1 MGGVLPH
8 AGSNPALPA
17 IKILNMTTKTKI
29 PDKFHIWTVGCQ
41 MNVADS
47 QRVDV
52 GLKRLVLN
60 EEKNIED
67 ADIVVINTCVVRQSA
82 EDTATGLLGRLKQK
96 NKKNTY
102 ICVTGCMV
110 ESTTK
115 TLEKRFPQVDL
126 WAKPQDTP
134 KIIENIA
141 DFLNLS
147 SDGCVENLI
156 PEKSKFAEFVPI
168 VQGCDKFCT
177 FCVIPYRRGRE
188 TSKPMEEVFNE
199 INHLVEN
206 GTKEVTLLGQN
217 VDSYGHDLTPKM
229 DLSDLMY
236 KIHDIP
242 NLLRIRFLTSHPN
255 DMSIKLINTIKDL
268 PKVCQC
274 INLPFQAGSNRI
286 LANMRRGY
294 TRDQFLRKVD
304 QIRNIIPNVTLTTDL
319 IVGFPGETEDDFKD
333 SLDILN
339 KVHFDKVHF
348 AAYSERKGTY
358 AFRQIEDD
366 IPVQIKRQRANI
378 VNDLQDKI
386 QGELNSK
393 YLNKEYEVLIEG
405 KSKEQFY
412 GRTDGDKLVYVRNLK
427 EDSLGKM
434 LKTKV
439 IDYSPYSLIAE
450 KK

>member
-29 PDKFHIWTVGCQ
+29 ADKFHIWTVGCQ

-52 GLKRLVLN
+52 GLKRLGLN

-115 TLEKRFPQVDL
+115 TLEQRFPQVDL
-126 WAKPQDTP
+126 WAKPQDTG

-188 TSKPMEEVFNE
+188 TSKPMEDVFNE

-217 VDSYGHDLTPKM
+217 VDSYGHDLNPKM

-304 QIRNIIPNVTLTTDL
+304 QIRNIIPDVTLTTDL
-319 IVGFPGETEDDFKD
+319 IVGFPGETEDDFQD

-339 KVHFDKVHF
+339 KVYFDKVHF

-366 IPVQIKRQRANI
+366 IPVQIKRQRVNI

-405 KSKEQFY
+405 KNKEQFY
-412 GRTDGDKLVYVRNLK
+412 GRTDGDKLVYVEDLND
-427 EDSLGKM
+427 DSLGKI

-439 IDYSPYSLIAE
+439 ISYSPYSLIAE

>member
-1 MGGVLPH
+1 
-8 AGSNPALPA
+8 
-17 IKILNMTTKTKI
+17 MTTKTKI
-29 PDKFHIWTVGCQ
+29 TDKFHIWTVGCQ

-52 GLKRLVLN
+52 GLKRLGLD

-67 ADIVVINTCVVRQSA
+67 ADIVVLNTCVVRQSA
-82 EDTATGLLGRLKQK
+82 EDTATGLLGKLAKQK
-96 NKKNTY
+96 KRKSTF

-115 TLEKRFPQVDL
+115 TLAERFPQVDL

-141 DFLNLS
+141 DFLDLS

-156 PEKSKFAEFVPI
+156 PEKSKFTEFVPI

-188 TSKPMEEVFNE
+188 TSKPMDQIFDE
-199 INHLVEN
+199 IKQLVDN

-217 VDSYGHDLTPKM
+217 VDSYGHDLNPKM
-229 DLSDLMY
+229 DLSDLMHN
-236 KIHDIP
+236 IHDISK
-242 NLLRIRFLTSHPN
+242 LLRIRFLTSHPN

-268 PKVCQC
+268 PKVCKC

-294 TRDQFLRKVD
+294 TRDQFLRKID
-304 QIRNIIPNVTLTTDL
+304 QIRNIIPDVTLTTDL
-319 IVGFPGETEDDFKD
+319 IVGFPGETELDFLD
-333 SLDILN
+333 SINLLKEVN
-339 KVHFDKVHF
+339 FDKVHV
-348 AAYSERKGTY
+348 AAYSERKGTF

-366 IPVQIKRQRANI
+366 IPQKTKRERLNE
-378 VNDLQDKI
+378 VNKLQDTV
-386 QGELNSK
+386 QNNLNSK
-393 YLNKEYEVLIEG
+393 YLNKFYEVLIEG
-405 KSKEQFY
+405 QNRDKYY
-412 GRTDGDKLVYVRNLK
+412 GRTEGDKLVYVENLN
-427 EDSLGKM
+427 ETFIGQI
-434 LKTKV
+434 LKTRI
-439 IDYSPYSLIAE
+439 IDFSPYSLIAE
-450 KK
+450 KN

>member
-1 MGGVLPH
+1 
-8 AGSNPALPA
+8 
-17 IKILNMTTKTKI
+17 
-29 PDKFHIWTVGCQ
+29 

-52 GLKRLVLN
+52 GLKRLGLD

-67 ADIVVINTCVVRQSA
+67 ADIVVLNTCVVRQSA
-82 EDTATGLLGRLKQK
+82 EDTATGLLGKLAKQK
-96 NKKNTY
+96 KRKSTF

-115 TLEKRFPQVDL
+115 TLAERFPQVDL

-141 DFLNLS
+141 DFLDLS

-156 PEKSKFAEFVPI
+156 PEKSKFTEFVPI

-188 TSKPMEEVFNE
+188 TSKPMDQIFDE
-199 INHLVEN
+199 IKQLVDN

-217 VDSYGHDLTPKM
+217 VDSYGHDLNPKM
-229 DLSDLMY
+229 DLSDLMHN
-236 KIHDIP
+236 IHDISK
-242 NLLRIRFLTSHPN
+242 LLRIRFLTSHPN

-268 PKVCQC
+268 PKVCKC

-294 TRDQFLRKVD
+294 TRDQFLRKID
-304 QIRNIIPNVTLTTDL
+304 QIRNIIPDVTLTTDL
-319 IVGFPGETEDDFKD
+319 IVGFPGETELDFLD
-333 SLDILN
+333 SINLLKEVN
-339 KVHFDKVHF
+339 FDKVHV
-348 AAYSERKGTY
+348 AAYSERKGTF

-366 IPVQIKRQRANI
+366 IPQKTKRERLNE
-378 VNDLQDKI
+378 VNKLQDTV
-386 QGELNSK
+386 QNNLNSK
-393 YLNKEYEVLIEG
+393 YLNKFYEVLIEG
-405 KSKEQFY
+405 KNRDKYY
-412 GRTDGDKLVYVRNLK
+412 GRTEGDKLVYVENLN
-427 EDSLGKM
+427 ETFIGQI
-434 LKTKV
+434 LKTRI
-439 IDYSPYSLIAE
+439 IDFSPYSLIAE
-450 KK
+450 KN

>member
-17 IKILNMTTKTKI
+17 IKKYMTTKTKI
-29 PDKFHIWTVGCQ
+29 KDKFHIWTVGCQ

-52 GLKRLVLN
+52 GLKRLGLN

-67 ADIVVINTCVVRQSA
+67 ADIVVLNTCVVRQSA
-82 EDTATGLLGRLKQK
+82 EDTATGLLGRLAKQK
-96 NKKNTY
+96 KRKSTF

-115 TLEKRFPQVDL
+115 TLAERFPQVDL

-156 PEKSKFAEFVPI
+156 PEKSKYAEFVPI

-188 TSKPMEEVFNE
+188 TSKPLQQISDE
-199 INHLVEN
+199 INQLVLN
-206 GTKEVTLLGQN
+206 GAKEVTLLGQN
-217 VDSYGHDLTPKM
+217 VDSYGHDLNPKK
-229 DLSDLMY
+229 DLSDLMHS
-236 KIHDIP
+236 IHDISE
-242 NLLRIRFLTSHPN
+242 LQRIRFLTSHPN
-255 DMSIKLINTIKDL
+255 DMSIKLINTINEL
-268 PKVCQC
+268 PKVCKC

-294 TRDQFLRKVD
+294 TRDQFLRKID
-304 QIRNIIPNVTLTTDL
+304 QIRQIIPDVTLTTDL
-319 IVGFPGETEDDFKD
+319 IVGFPGETDQDFND
-333 SLDILN
+333 SIELLN
-339 KVHFDKVHF
+339 IVNFDKVHV
-348 AAYSERKGTY
+348 AAYSERKGTF
-358 AFRQIEDD
+358 AFRQIQDD
-366 IPVQIKRQRANI
+366 VPINIKRERLNE
-378 VNDLQDKI
+378 VNKLQDKI
-386 QGELNSK
+386 QNDLNSK
-393 YLNKEYEVLIEG
+393 YLGNNYEVLIEG
-405 KSKEQFY
+405 KNREKFY
-412 GRTDGDKLVYVRNLK
+412 GRTEGDKLVYVENLS
-427 EDSLGKM
+427 EDFLGEIV
-434 LKTKV
+434 KTKI
-439 IDYSPYSLIAE
+439 IDFSPYSLVAE
-450 KK
+450 KI

>member
-1 MGGVLPH
+1 
-8 AGSNPALPA
+8 
-17 IKILNMTTKTKI
+17 
-29 PDKFHIWTVGCQ
+29 

-52 GLKRLVLN
+52 GLKRLGLD

-67 ADIVVINTCVVRQSA
+67 ADIVVLNTCVVRQSA
-82 EDTATGLLGRLKQK
+82 EDTATGLLGKLAKQK
-96 NKKNTY
+96 KRKSTF

-115 TLEKRFPQVDL
+115 TLAERFPQVDL

-141 DFLNLS
+141 DFLDLS

-156 PEKSKFAEFVPI
+156 PEKSKFTEFVPI

-188 TSKPMEEVFNE
+188 TSKPMDQIFDE
-199 INHLVEN
+199 IKQLVDN

-217 VDSYGHDLTPKM
+217 VDSYGHDLNPKM
-229 DLSDLMY
+229 DLSDLMHN
-236 KIHDIP
+236 IHDISK
-242 NLLRIRFLTSHPN
+242 LLRIRFLTSHPN

-268 PKVCQC
+268 PKVCKC

-294 TRDQFLRKVD
+294 TRDQFLRKID
-304 QIRNIIPNVTLTTDL
+304 QIRNIIPDVTLTTDL
-319 IVGFPGETEDDFKD
+319 IVGFPGETELDFLD
-333 SLDILN
+333 SINLLKEVN
-339 KVHFDKVHF
+339 FDKVHV
-348 AAYSERKGTY
+348 AAYSERKGTF

-366 IPVQIKRQRANI
+366 IPQKTKRQRLNE
-378 VNDLQDKI
+378 VNKLQDTV
-386 QGELNSK
+386 QNNLNSK
-393 YLNKEYEVLIEG
+393 YLNKFYEVLIEG
-405 KSKEQFY
+405 KNRDKYY
-412 GRTDGDKLVYVRNLK
+412 GRTEGDKLVYVENLN
-427 EDSLGKM
+427 ETYIGQI
-434 LKTKV
+434 LKTRI
-439 IDYSPYSLIAE
+439 IDFSPYSLIAE

>member
-1 MGGVLPH
+1 
-8 AGSNPALPA
+8 
-17 IKILNMTTKTKI
+17 MTTKTKI
-29 PDKFHIWTVGCQ
+29 TDKFHIWTVGCQ

-52 GLKRLVLN
+52 GLKRLGLD

-67 ADIVVINTCVVRQSA
+67 ADIVVLNTCVVRQSA
-82 EDTATGLLGRLKQK
+82 EDTATGLLGKLAKQK
-96 NKKNTY
+96 KRKSTF

-115 TLEKRFPQVDL
+115 TLAERFPQVDL

-141 DFLNLS
+141 DFLDLS

-156 PEKSKFAEFVPI
+156 PEKSKFTEFVPI

-188 TSKPMEEVFNE
+188 TSKPMDQIFHE
-199 INHLVEN
+199 IKQLVDN

-217 VDSYGHDLTPKM
+217 VDSYGHDLNPKM
-229 DLSDLMY
+229 DLSDLMHN
-236 KIHDIP
+236 IHDISK
-242 NLLRIRFLTSHPN
+242 LLRIRFLTSHPN

-268 PKVCQC
+268 PKVCKC

-294 TRDQFLRKVD
+294 TRDQFLRKID
-304 QIRNIIPNVTLTTDL
+304 QIRNIIPDVTLTTDL
-319 IVGFPGETEDDFKD
+319 IVGFPGETELDFLD
-333 SLDILN
+333 SINLLKEVN
-339 KVHFDKVHF
+339 FDKVHV
-348 AAYSERKGTY
+348 AAYSERKGTF

-366 IPVQIKRQRANI
+366 IPQKTKRERLNE
-378 VNDLQDKI
+378 VNKLQDTV
-386 QGELNSK
+386 QNNLNSK
-393 YLNKEYEVLIEG
+393 YLNKFYEVLIEG
-405 KSKEQFY
+405 KNRDKYY
-412 GRTDGDKLVYVRNLK
+412 GRTEGDKLVYVENLN
-427 EDSLGKM
+427 ESFVGQI
-434 LKTKV
+434 LKTRI
-439 IDYSPYSLIAE
+439 IDFSPYSLIAE
-450 KK
+450 KN

>member
-1 MGGVLPH
+1 
-8 AGSNPALPA
+8 
-17 IKILNMTTKTKI
+17 MTTKNKTVE
-29 PDKFHIWTVGCQ
+29 KFHIWTVGCQ

-52 GLKRLVLN
+52 GLKRLGLN

-82 EDTATGLLGRLKQK
+82 EDTATGLLGRLAKQK
-96 NKKNTY
+96 NKKSTF

-115 TLEKRFPQVDL
+115 TLEQRFPQVDL
-126 WAKPQDTP
+126 WAKPQDTG

-188 TSKPMEEVFNE
+188 TSKPLEDIFNE
-199 INHLVEN
+199 INNLVEN

-236 KIHDIP
+236 RIHDIS

-255 DMSIKLINTIKDL
+255 DMSLKLINAIKDL

-294 TRDQFLRKVD
+294 TRDQFLRKID
-304 QIRNIIPNVTLTTDL
+304 QIRNIIPDATVTTDL
-319 IVGFPGETEDDFKD
+319 IVGFPGETDSDFED

-339 KVHFDKVHF
+339 KVNFDKVHV
-348 AAYSERKGTY
+348 AAYSERKGTF

-366 IPVQIKRQRANI
+366 IPVQIKRQRLNI

-386 QGELNSK
+386 QKDLNSK
-393 YLNKEYEVLIEG
+393 YFNNQYEVLIEG
-405 KSKEQFY
+405 KNKDKFY
-412 GRTDGDKLVYVRNLK
+412 GRTEGDKLVYVENLND
-427 EDSLGKM
+427 EFLGEM
-434 LKTKV
+434 LNTQI
-439 IDYSPYSLIAE
+439 IDYSPYSLIGA
-450 KK
+450 KI

>member
-1 MGGVLPH
+1 
-8 AGSNPALPA
+8 
-17 IKILNMTTKTKI
+17 
-29 PDKFHIWTVGCQ
+29 

-52 GLKRLVLN
+52 GLKRLGLD

-67 ADIVVINTCVVRQSA
+67 ADIVVLNTCVVRQSA
-82 EDTATGLLGRLKQK
+82 EDTATGLLGKLAKQK
-96 NKKNTY
+96 KRKSTF

-115 TLEKRFPQVDL
+115 TLAERFPQVDL

-141 DFLNLS
+141 DFLDLS

-156 PEKSKFAEFVPI
+156 PEKSKFTEFVPI

-188 TSKPMEEVFNE
+188 TSKPMDQIFDE
-199 INHLVEN
+199 IKQLVDN

-217 VDSYGHDLTPKM
+217 VDSYGHDLNPKM
-229 DLSDLMY
+229 DLSDLMHN
-236 KIHDIP
+236 IHDISK
-242 NLLRIRFLTSHPN
+242 LLRIRFLTSHPN

-268 PKVCQC
+268 PKVCKC

-294 TRDQFLRKVD
+294 TRDQFLRKID
-304 QIRNIIPNVTLTTDL
+304 QIRNIIPDVTLTTDL
-319 IVGFPGETEDDFKD
+319 IVGFPGETELDFLD
-333 SLDILN
+333 SINLLKEVD
-339 KVHFDKVHF
+339 FDKVHV
-348 AAYSERKGTY
+348 AAYSERKGTF

-366 IPVQIKRQRANI
+366 IPQKTKRERLNE
-378 VNDLQDKI
+378 VNKLQDTV
-386 QGELNSK
+386 QNNLNSK
-393 YLNKEYEVLIEG
+393 YLNKFYEVLIEG
-405 KSKEQFY
+405 KNRDKYY
-412 GRTDGDKLVYVRNLK
+412 GRTEGDKLVYVENLN
-427 EDSLGKM
+427 ETFIGQI
-434 LKTKV
+434 LKTRI
-439 IDYSPYSLIAE
+439 IDFSPYSLIAE
-450 KK
+450 KN

>member
-1 MGGVLPH
+1 
-8 AGSNPALPA
+8 
-17 IKILNMTTKTKI
+17 
-29 PDKFHIWTVGCQ
+29 

-52 GLKRLVLN
+52 GLKRLGLD

-67 ADIVVINTCVVRQSA
+67 ADIVVLNTCVVRQSA
-82 EDTATGLLGRLKQK
+82 EDTATGLLGRLAKQK
-96 NKKNTY
+96 KRKSTF

-115 TLEKRFPQVDL
+115 TLAERFPQVDL

-141 DFLNLS
+141 DFLDLS

-156 PEKSKFAEFVPI
+156 PEKSKFTEFVPI

-188 TSKPMEEVFNE
+188 TSKPMDQIFDE
-199 INHLVEN
+199 IKQLVDN

-217 VDSYGHDLTPKM
+217 VDSYGHDLNPKM
-229 DLSDLMY
+229 DLSDLMHN
-236 KIHDIP
+236 IHDISK
-242 NLLRIRFLTSHPN
+242 LLRIRFLTSHPN

-268 PKVCQC
+268 PKVCKC

-294 TRDQFLRKVD
+294 TRDQFLRKID
-304 QIRNIIPNVTLTTDL
+304 QIRNIIPDVTLTTDL
-319 IVGFPGETEDDFKD
+319 IVGFPGESELDFLD
-333 SLDILN
+333 SINLLKEVN
-339 KVHFDKVHF
+339 FDKVHV
-348 AAYSERKGTY
+348 AAYSERKGTF

-366 IPVQIKRQRANI
+366 IPQKTKRERLNE
-378 VNDLQDKI
+378 VNKLQDTVQNI
-386 QGELNSK
+386 LNSK
-393 YLNKEYEVLIEG
+393 YLNKFYEVLIEG
-405 KSKEQFY
+405 KNRDKYY
-412 GRTDGDKLVYVRNLK
+412 GRTEGDKLVYVENLN
-427 EDSLGKM
+427 ETFIGQI
-434 LKTKV
+434 LKTRI
-439 IDYSPYSLIAE
+439 IDFSPYSLIAE
-450 KK
+450 KN

>member
-1 MGGVLPH
+1 
-8 AGSNPALPA
+8 
-17 IKILNMTTKTKI
+17 MTTKTKI
-29 PDKFHIWTVGCQ
+29 TDKFHIWTVGCQ

-52 GLKRLVLN
+52 GLKRLGLD

-67 ADIVVINTCVVRQSA
+67 ADIVVLNTCVVRQSA
-82 EDTATGLLGRLKQK
+82 EDTATGLLGKLAKQK
-96 NKKNTY
+96 KRKSTF

-115 TLEKRFPQVDL
+115 TLAERFPQVDL

-141 DFLNLS
+141 DFLDLS

-156 PEKSKFAEFVPI
+156 PEKSKFTEFVPI

-188 TSKPMEEVFNE
+188 TSKPMDQIFDE
-199 INHLVEN
+199 IKQLVDN

-217 VDSYGHDLTPKM
+217 VDSYGHDLNPKM
-229 DLSDLMY
+229 DLSDLMHN
-236 KIHDIP
+236 IHDISK
-242 NLLRIRFLTSHPN
+242 LLRIRFLTSHPN

-268 PKVCQC
+268 PKVCKC

-294 TRDQFLRKVD
+294 TRDQFLRKID
-304 QIRNIIPNVTLTTDL
+304 QIRNIIPDVTLTTDL
-319 IVGFPGETEDDFKD
+319 IVGFPGETELDFLD
-333 SLDILN
+333 SINLLKEVN
-339 KVHFDKVHF
+339 FDKVHV
-348 AAYSERKGTY
+348 AAYSERKGTF

-366 IPVQIKRQRANI
+366 IPQKTKRERLNE
-378 VNDLQDKI
+378 VNKLQDTV
-386 QGELNSK
+386 QNNLNSK
-393 YLNKEYEVLIEG
+393 YLNKFYEVLIEG
-405 KSKEQFY
+405 KNRDKYY
-412 GRTDGDKLVYVRNLK
+412 GRTEGDKLVYVENLN
-427 EDSLGKM
+427 ETFIGQI
-434 LKTKV
+434 LKTRI
-439 IDYSPYSLIAE
+439 IDFSPYSLIAE
-450 KK
+450 KN

>member
-1 MGGVLPH
+1 
-8 AGSNPALPA
+8 
-17 IKILNMTTKTKI
+17 MTTKTKI
-29 PDKFHIWTVGCQ
+29 TDKFHIWTVGCQ

-52 GLKRLVLN
+52 GLKRLGLD

-67 ADIVVINTCVVRQSA
+67 ADIVVLNTCVVRQSA
-82 EDTATGLLGRLKQK
+82 EDTATGLLGKLAKQK
-96 NKKNTY
+96 KRKSTF

-115 TLEKRFPQVDL
+115 TLAERFPQVDL

-141 DFLNLS
+141 DFLDLS

-156 PEKSKFAEFVPI
+156 PEKSKFTEFVPI

-188 TSKPMEEVFNE
+188 TSKPMDQIFDE
-199 INHLVEN
+199 IKQLVDN

-217 VDSYGHDLTPKM
+217 VDSYGHDLNPKM
-229 DLSDLMY
+229 DLSDLMNN
-236 KIHDIP
+236 IHDISK
-242 NLLRIRFLTSHPN
+242 LLRIRFLTSHPN

-268 PKVCQC
+268 PKVCKC

-294 TRDQFLRKVD
+294 TRDQFLRKID
-304 QIRNIIPNVTLTTDL
+304 QIRNIIPDVTLTTDL
-319 IVGFPGETEDDFKD
+319 IVGFPGETELDFLD
-333 SLDILN
+333 SINLLKEVN
-339 KVHFDKVHF
+339 FDKVHV
-348 AAYSERKGTY
+348 AAYSERKGTF

-366 IPVQIKRQRANI
+366 IPQKTKRERLNE
-378 VNDLQDKI
+378 VNKLQDTV
-386 QGELNSK
+386 QNNLNSK
-393 YLNKEYEVLIEG
+393 YLNKFYEVLIEG
-405 KSKEQFY
+405 KNRDKYY
-412 GRTDGDKLVYVRNLK
+412 GRTEGDKLVYVENLN
-427 EDSLGKM
+427 ETFIGQI
-434 LKTKV
+434 LKTRI
-439 IDYSPYSLIAE
+439 IDFSPYSLIAE
-450 KK
+450 KN

>member
-1 MGGVLPH
+1 
-8 AGSNPALPA
+8 
-17 IKILNMTTKTKI
+17 
-29 PDKFHIWTVGCQ
+29 

-52 GLKRLVLN
+52 GLKRLGLD

-67 ADIVVINTCVVRQSA
+67 ADIVVLNTCVVRQSA
-82 EDTATGLLGRLKQK
+82 EDTATGLLGRLAKQK
-96 NKKNTY
+96 KRKSTF

-115 TLEKRFPQVDL
+115 TLAERFPQVDL

-141 DFLNLS
+141 DFLDLS

-156 PEKSKFAEFVPI
+156 PEKSKFTEFVPI

-188 TSKPMEEVFNE
+188 TSKPMDQIFDE
-199 INHLVEN
+199 IKQLVDN

-217 VDSYGHDLTPKM
+217 VDSYGHDLNPKM
-229 DLSDLMY
+229 DLSDLMHN
-236 KIHDIP
+236 IHDISK
-242 NLLRIRFLTSHPN
+242 LLRIRFLTSHPN

-268 PKVCQC
+268 PKVCKC

-294 TRDQFLRKVD
+294 TRDQFLRKID
-304 QIRNIIPNVTLTTDL
+304 QIRNIIPDVTLTTDL
-319 IVGFPGETEDDFKD
+319 IVGFPGETELDFLD
-333 SLDILN
+333 SINLLKEVN
-339 KVHFDKVHF
+339 FDKVHV
-348 AAYSERKGTY
+348 AAYSERKGTF

-366 IPVQIKRQRANI
+366 IPQKTKRERLNE
-378 VNDLQDKI
+378 VNKLQDTV
-386 QGELNSK
+386 QNNLNSK
-393 YLNKEYEVLIEG
+393 YLNKFYEVLIEG
-405 KSKEQFY
+405 KNRDKYY
-412 GRTDGDKLVYVRNLK
+412 GRTEGDKLVYVENLN
-427 EDSLGKM
+427 ETFIGQI
-434 LKTKV
+434 LKTRI
-439 IDYSPYSLIAE
+439 IDFSPYSLIAE
-450 KK
+450 KN